1 MAKPGK
7 VKGSPKTGGRKKGA
21 LNKASLR
28 FRDRLESN
36 GVDLEKTLAEAIIA
50 KDIELIKALQQLLPY
65 LTPRLK
71 EQEKTTPQPPLEDQ
85 MSDDEAILL
94 SIVAKNPHTLD

>member
-7 VKGSPKTGGRKKGA
+7 AKGSLKTGGRKKGA

-71 EQEKTTPQPPLEDQ
+71 EQEAEQEAQPTPEDQ
-85 MSDDEAILL
+85 LPNDTASLL
-94 SIVAKNPHTLD
+94 SLINPPK